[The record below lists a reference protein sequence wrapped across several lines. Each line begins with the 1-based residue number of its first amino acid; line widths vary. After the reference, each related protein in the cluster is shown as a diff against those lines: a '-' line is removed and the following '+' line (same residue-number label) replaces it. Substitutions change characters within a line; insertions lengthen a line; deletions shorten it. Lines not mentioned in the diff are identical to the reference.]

1 MKDRTKEVLKDG
13 FGSLISNAAAI
24 RGAKAGPL
32 WLTIL
37 FFIFSIILPIIPLFV
52 AQVKTNGSSFLTNY
66 SYGLER
72 YVTKMAM
79 DLKDKGVEFGIDEE
93 HMLSVNDNGTE
104 VDFNEYGSAKP
115 YAGYINEV
123 SKQYDFVLYLSN
135 ATTDKDKNA
144 VNKVISTTYYEGG
157 TTTIL
162 ASDSTSYYVPSY
174 MILFKNG
181 VYVAIYQNNGVK
193 AVTYS
198 YSGDF
203 KTIEANP
210 KCLETLL
217 TVKDKD
223 GAQIMPNIIDSKFVN
238 GVYKNYKK
246 FLDKSYETLKI
257 RNTWAT
263 SGIYLG
269 IFFGLNV
276 IMGFLMWLLTRGKN
290 NPNNYYTPWLT
301 EKVQARLALAPALIT
316 LIVGFFL
323 TSQTM
328 LIYIITIGMR
338 VMWTS
343 MKELRPLQQ

>member
-13 FGSLISNAAAI
+13 FGSLISNASAI

-52 AQVKTNGSSFLTNY
+52 SQVKTNGSSFLTNY

-72 YVTKMAM
+72 YVTSVAM
-79 DLKDKGVEFGIDEE
+79 ELKDAGVEMEIGEDHLLTVRESGAE
-93 HMLSVNDNGTE
+93 VNFSD
-104 VDFNEYGSAKP
+104 YGSSKP
-115 YAGYINEV
+115 YAFYYNEV
-123 SKQYDFVLYLSN
+123 TKQYDFCIYLSDAQGNKEKTVVNN
-135 ATTDKDKNA
+135 AI
-144 VNKVISTTYYEGG
+144 NKIYYQTG
-157 TTTIL
+157 TTTVV
-162 ASDSTSYYVPSY
+162 ASDDSYYLPSY
-174 MILFKNG
+174 MILFKDG
-181 VYVAIYQNNGVK
+181 VYVAIYQNNGIKPV
-193 AVTYS
+193 AYS
-198 YSGDF
+198 YNGDF
-203 KTIEANP
+203 KTIEAND

-223 GAQIMPNIIDSKFVN
+223 GAEVTPSIISNDYVN
-238 GVYKNYKK
+238 GVYNNYKK

-257 RNTWAT
+257 RNTWVT
-263 SGIYLG
+263 SAIYLG

>member
-37 FFIFSIILPIIPLFV
+37 FFFFSIILPIIPLFV
-52 AQVKTNGSSFLTNY
+52 GQVKTNGSTFLTNY

-79 DLKDKGVEFGIDEE
+79 DLKDKGVEFAIDEE
-93 HMLSVNDNGTE
+93 HLLSVNDNGTE

-115 YAGYINEV
+115 YAGYVDAV
-123 SKQYDFVLYLSN
+123 SNQYDFVLYLSN
-135 ATTDKDKNA
+135 ATSTNEKNT
-144 VNKVISTTYYEGG
+144 VNKVITTTYYQTG
-157 TTTIL
+157 TTTVVT
-162 ASDSTSYYVPSY
+162 SDEAYYVPSY

-181 VYVAIYQNNGVK
+181 VYVVINQNNGVK
-193 AVTYS
+193 PVAYS

-203 KTIEANP
+203 KTIKAND

-223 GAQIMPNIIDSKFVN
+223 GAIIAPSIIDSEYVD

-257 RNTWAT
+257 RNTWAS
-263 SGIYLG
+263 SGIYLA